1 MASACLEQ
9 QQPTYASR
17 NTGIASLDCRSCGK
31 NLVHTK
37 SGGEPDGHKKAMP
50 LPGTTQDITAGAIRA
65 QVLASV
71 TGVDNANGTGHSGIE
86 AGDGVV
92 KDQEGDSKGGAHSC

>member
-1 MASACLEQ
+1 M
-9 QQPTYASR
+9 
-17 NTGIASLDCRSCGK
+17 
-31 NLVHTK
+31 HTK
-37 SGGEPDGHKKAMP
+37 SGSGPEGRRKAMT